1 MRPSNHLDFEAMMAP
16 SSPPI
21 YLDHHAT
28 TPLDSRVLEAMM
40 PYLQQEFG
48 NAASRTHAYGWRAEA
63 AVEDAR
69 ERIARCLGAEDPAE
83 IVFTSGA
90 TESNN
95 LAILGL
101 AEAQPNRRHLVTV
114 VTEHPSVLD
123 PCRALLRRGYE
134 LTELGVDSEGF
145 VAMDDLEAALREDTF
160 LVSVMTANNEIGVLQ
175 PVDEIAASCRERGI
189 IFHTDAAQAVGKVDF
204 DAARDGLDLVS
215 VSAHKVYGPKGV
227 GCLRVRSSGRPRLRL
242 EPRQYGG
249 GHEGGL
255 RSGTLA
261 VAGIVGLA
269 KALELCLEEME
280 SEAKRLAG
288 LRDTLLGRLEAELP
302 ARILLNGSL
311 DRRLPGNLNVCFES
325 VDGDRLIADLTGLA
339 ISSGSACSSANP
351 EPSPVLLALGRG
363 EKLAKASIRFGLGRS
378 TTDDEVS
385 RAAGQVIAAVLA
397 QG

>member
-1 MRPSNHLDFEAMMAP
+1 MAP
-16 SSPPI
+16 SPPQI
-21 YLDHHAT
+21 YLDHHST
-28 TPLDSRVLEAMM
+28 TPLDARVLEAMM
-40 PYLQQEFG
+40 PYLQHEFG
-48 NAASRTHAYGWRAEA
+48 NAESRTHAYGWRAEA
-63 AVEDAR
+63 AVDDAR
-69 ERIARCLGAEDPAE
+69 ERIARCLGADDAAE

-101 AEAQPNRRHLVTV
+101 AETQQSRRHLVTV
-114 VTEHPSVLD
+114 VTEHPAVLD
-123 PCRALLRRGYE
+123 PCRALGRRGFE
-134 LTELGVDSEGF
+134 LTELTVDAEGF
-145 VAMDDLEAALREDTF
+145 VSMTDLEAALRDDTF
-160 LVSVMTANNEIGVLQ
+160 LVSVMAANNEIGVLQ
-175 PVDEIAASCRERGI
+175 PVDEIAAACRERGI
-189 IFHTDAAQAVGKVDF
+189 AFHTDAAQAVGKIDF
-204 DAARDGLDLVS
+204 DAGRDGFDLVS
-215 VSAHKVYGPKGV
+215 VSAHKLYGPKGV
-227 GCLRVRSSGRPRLRL
+227 GCLRVRKSGRPRLRL

-280 SEAKRLAG
+280 SEAKRLAD
-288 LRDTLLGRLEAELP
+288 LRDTLRARLEAGLP
-302 ARILLNGSL
+302 GRTRLNGPL

-325 VDGDRLIADLTGLA
+325 IDGDRLIADLTGLA

-378 TTDDEVS
+378 TTAEEIS
-385 RAAGQVIAAVLA
+385 RAAEIVIAAVLA